1 MTWHHGIPE
10 SSVVFLLLLLVS
22 SLSEPSD
29 DCIFGYSPF
38 QTTSFSD
45 DFENLKQYLLF
56 DYPVFMPSNLKPDEF
71 CLGLWK
77 LHLINRN
84 LKSMIKVSGS
94 SLKRLIKNITSHT
107 KIIEKCKI
115 DDSCVDFERT
125 NISQFLEPIPSFLKS
140 LADRMEDYGT
150 DGLHGDFRNCTI
162 IQCLSGQS
170 LSVLQTLILLQLP
183 ITLCRR
189 MK

>member
-56 DYPVFMPSNLKPDEF
+56 DYPVFMPSNLKPD
-71 CLGLWK
+71 
-77 LHLINRN
+77 
-84 LKSMIKVSGS
+84 
-94 SLKRLIKNITSHT
+94 
-107 KIIEKCKI
+107 
-115 DDSCVDFERT
+115 SCVDFERT

-162 IQCLSGQS
+162 IQCLSDS
-170 LSVLQTLILLQLP
+170 YTTPAANNSVQTHEMNYSSQPISSGRSYWGLLILPLLLLCLLFIMRLLCWRFERPTRFQ
-183 ITLCRR
+183 ITETEL
-189 MK
+189 MEDV